1 LLTAKARCRI
11 FAADTRGALA
21 ASNAALD
28 AVGPIIDAASDVESL
43 FVGVEAWLIKG
54 DAQSLGK
61 QKDLAVTSWSRA
73 LELSGRIE
81 SPSRPYTRM
90 LRAMILSRLDRS
102 SEARSI
108 IDELQAMN
116 YRHPLLRSL
125 TKESG

>member
-1 LLTAKARCRI
+1 
-11 FAADTRGALA
+11 
-21 ASNAALD
+21 
-28 AVGPIIDAASDVESL
+28 
-43 FVGVEAWLIKG
+43 
-54 DAQSLGK
+54 
-61 QKDLAVTSWSRA
+61 
-73 LELSGRIE
+73 
-81 SPSRPYTRM
+81 M